1 MKKIIKTNF
10 RISSV
15 VFGVIIL
22 FLFPG
27 FISVLPAA
35 EKTHVRWIGVDQIN
49 KIIEEQKPV
58 IVDLRT
64 PGEYQRGYISGAI
77 NVPIEFLRSNRATL
91 DIYKDNPVLL
101 YCRTINKTDLA
112 LWFLEGRR
120 FKSIYALKG
129 GYEAYRLHSR

>member
-1 MKKIIKTNF
+1 MREIIKTNF
-10 RISSV
+10 RISSI

-22 FLFPG
+22 SLFAG
-27 FISVLPAA
+27 FISDSPTA
-35 EKTHVRWIGVDQIN
+35 EKTRVRWIGVDQIN

-64 PGEYQRGYISGAI
+64 PLEFQNGHISGAI
-77 NVPIEFLRSNRATL
+77 NIPIEVLRSNRSAL

-112 LWFLEGRR
+112 IWFLENRG

-129 GYEAYRLHSR
+129 GYETFKSQRR

>member
-1 MKKIIKTNF
+1 MRKIIKTNF
-10 RISSV
+10 GISLFI
-15 VFGVIIL
+15 FGIIIL
-22 FLFPG
+22 SLFIG
-27 FISVLPAA
+27 FISDSPAT
-35 EKTHVRWIGVDQIN
+35 EKTRVRWIGVDQIN

-64 PGEYQRGYISGAI
+64 PGEYQRGHISGAI
-77 NVPIEFLRSNRATL
+77 NVPIETLRSNRSTL

-101 YCRTINKTDLA
+101 YCRTINKSDLA
-112 LWFLEGRR
+112 IWFLEGRG

>member
-1 MKKIIKTNF
+1 MRKIIKTNF
-10 RISSV
+10 GISLFI
-15 VFGVIIL
+15 FGVIIL
-22 FLFPG
+22 LLFPAL
-27 FISVLPAA
+27 ILDSPAT
-35 EKTHVRWIGVDQIN
+35 EKTRVRWIGVDQIN

-64 PGEYQRGYISGAI
+64 PAEYERGHISGAVNI
-77 NVPIEFLRSNRATL
+77 PIEVLRSNRSTL

-112 LWFLEGRR
+112 IWFLEGRG

-129 GYEAYRLHSR
+129 GYEAYRLSSR

>member
-1 MKKIIKTNF
+1 MEKIIKTTF
-10 RISSV
+10 RISRI

-22 FLFPG
+22 FLFTG
-27 FISVLPAA
+27 FISDLPAA
-35 EKTHVRWIGVDQIN
+35 ERTRARWIGIDQIN
-49 KIIEEQKPV
+49 NIIENQKPV

-64 PGEYQRGYISGAI
+64 PGEYERGHISGAV
-77 NVPIEFLRSNRATL
+77 NVPIEVLRSNRSAL

-112 LWFLEGRR
+112 IWFLENRG

-129 GYEAYRLHSR
+129 GYEAYKSQRR

>member
-1 MKKIIKTNF
+1 MRKIIKTNF
-10 RISSV
+10 GISLFI
-15 VFGVIIL
+15 FGVIIL
-22 FLFPG
+22 LLFPAL
-27 FISVLPAA
+27 ILDSPAT
-35 EKTHVRWIGVDQIN
+35 EKTRVRWIGVDQIN

-64 PGEYQRGYISGAI
+64 PAEYERGHISGAL
-77 NVPIEFLRSNRATL
+77 NVPIETLRSNRSTL

-112 LWFLEGRR
+112 IWFLEGRG

-129 GYEAYRLHSR
+129 GYEAYRLSSR